1 MSNFQIIAEPPALNY
16 SSKYGNIREIL
27 NKALSITGF
36 QGGGGVGVEDFSPPY
51 VLHKKLIDVGHF
63 SCKERFFGGGLH

>member
-1 MSNFQIIAEPPALNY
+1 MLNY

-27 NKALSITGF
+27 NNALSITSC
-36 QGGGGVGVEDFSPPY
+36 QGGVGVGVEDFSPHY

-63 SCKERFFGGGLH
+63 SCKERFVAGGPY